1 MSNELTAFFLLAN
14 CAATLF
20 MVGLIWY
27 VQVVHYPLFAMVGRD
42 QFEGFHA
49 LHVDATTRVVAL
61 PMVLEGTT
69 SLVLAWFP
77 PSPNLAVLCWIGL
90 GLVAVLWVS
99 TAIRQV
105 PIHNVLSVGFD
116 HKAHRSLLISNWI
129 RTAAWSIRGA
139 LMLYVSSQV
148 FQGGAGNGS

>member
-1 MSNELTAFFLLAN
+1 MSSELTAFFLLAN

-20 MVGLIWY
+20 MVGLIWF
-27 VQVVHYPLFAMVGRD
+27 VQVVHYPLFAKVGRD

-49 LHVDATTRVVAL
+49 LHVDATARVVAL
-61 PMVLEGTT
+61 PMVSEAIT
-69 SLVLAWFP
+69 SLVLAWYP
-77 PSPNLAVLCWIGL
+77 PSQDLASACWIGL

-99 TAIRQV
+99 AATRLV

-116 HKAHRSLLISNWI
+116 HKAHLSLLRSNWV

-139 LMLYVSSQV
+139 LMLYVSSHT
-148 FQGGAGNGS
+148 FRGGAGHGS